1 MRIKNT
7 AYWTSASYSWHE
19 FGTKGDNIQSNSLQ
33 RGIEMLHL
41 SFGDNSFPLCE
52 QLVIEGGKM

>member
-1 MRIKNT
+1 MV
-7 AYWTSASYSWHE
+7 SS
-19 FGTKGDNIQSNSLQ
+19 FQFSNPSL
-33 RGIEMLHL
+33 MNL